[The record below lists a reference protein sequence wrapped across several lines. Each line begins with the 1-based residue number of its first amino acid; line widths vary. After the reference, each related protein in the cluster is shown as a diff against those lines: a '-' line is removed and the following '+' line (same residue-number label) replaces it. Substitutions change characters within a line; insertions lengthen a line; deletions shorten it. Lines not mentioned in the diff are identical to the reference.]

1 MPALIEGSPVEV
13 YGSGAKPYVLKN
25 TGGVHSCTCPAWR
38 NQSLSI
44 DRRTC
49 KHLKAHCGDAAEA
62 ARIGGTAPSSAVVAS
77 PAVSAATRGPM
88 AASAPAREETDE
100 EVLAAVF
107 GRPIEK
113 SHVGPRTTIEMLNA
127 KEREAAADP
136 EAAAK
141 EAYKQG
147 ILDRAKAEGRSLR
160 QDEKAKLNGPPILL
174 AHPFD
179 DFEDLDPTGWWMSEK
194 LDGVRG
200 YWNGSEFVS
209 RQGNIYQAPAWFK
222 AGLPNHPLD
231 GELWMGRKL
240 FQKTISIVKRFDAG
254 DQWKQIKY
262 VVYDAPHLKLPFEQR
277 MEFLAGLLGPGQH
290 PYAQHHPHT
299 QVLSRAHLLHEL
311 KKYVKAGAEGL
322 MIRKPASLYEAKRSN
337 TLLKVKD
344 FKDAEAEVIGFEP
357 GKGRHKGRLGALRV
371 RMPNGKEFSVGTGLS
386 DAERNSPPKLGQKI
400 TYSYTELTD
409 DGIPKCAA
417 FVCVRDYE

>member
-25 TGGVHSCTCPAWR
+25 TGGVYSCTCPAWR

-62 ARIGGTAPSSAVVAS
+62 ARIGGGPAPSAAVVAPS
-77 PAVSAATRGPM
+77 ARSAASPGP
-88 AASAPAREETDE
+88 AAPSAPAREETDE

-107 GRPIEK
+107 GRKVSSTP
-113 SHVGPRTTIEMLNA
+113 TTTVEMLNA
-127 KEREAAADP
+127 REREAAADP
-136 EAAAK
+136 QA
-141 EAYKQG
+141 AYKQS
-147 ILDRAKAEGRSLR
+147 ILDRAAAEGRKLR

-262 VVYDAPHLKLPFEQR
+262 RVYDAPHLKLPFEQR
-277 MEFLAGLLGPGQH
+277 MEFLAGLLAPGQH
-290 PYAQHHPHT
+290 PYAEHHPHT

-311 KKYVKAGAEGL
+311 KKQVKAGAEGL
-322 MIRKPASLYEAKRSN
+322 MIRKPGSLYEARRSA

-344 FKDAEAEVIGFEP
+344 FKDAEAVVIGHEP

-371 RMPNGKEFSVGTGLS
+371 RMPNGKEFAVGTGLS
-386 DAERNSPPKLGQKI
+386 DDDRRSPPKIGATI
-400 TYSYTELTD
+400 TYRFTELTD
-409 DGIPKCAA
+409 DGIPKCGS